1 MMNTRTTTLA
11 GLALAATFALG
22 ACAQTGGMKGDDAMA
37 DSGMK
42 TQSVMVGGAKM
53 LPRRNIVENAVNSA
67 DHETLVAA
75 VKQAGLVKTL
85 SGKGPFTVFAPTDA
99 AFDRLPQG
107 TVDTLMMRENR
118 TVLRN
123 VLTYH
128 VVPGTVSAKDLMER
142 IREGGGAV
150 TLETASGGTLTARMN
165 GPMNVVIEDER
176 GDTAQIST
184 YDVMQSNGVIHVV
197 DSVLHPAG

>member
-142 IREGGGAV
+142 IREGGGAA

-165 GPMNVVIEDER
+165 GPMNVVIEDQR

>member
-1 MMNTRTTTLA
+1 MMNTGTKTLA

-42 TQSVMVGGAKM
+42 TQSVMVGGAEM
-53 LPRRNIVENAVNSA
+53 LPKRNIVENAVNSA

-75 VKQAGLVKTL
+75 VKQAGLVGTL
-85 SGKGPFTVFAPTDA
+85 SGEGPFTVFAPTDA
-99 AFDRLPQG
+99 AFDRLPRG

-118 TVLRN
+118 TTLRN

-142 IREGGGAV
+142 IRDGGGTA

-184 YDVMQSNGVIHVV
+184 YDVMQSNGVIHVI